1 MRLRGCPSFVWPHT
15 ERSPSRLPGPPSSG
29 FGPAIDHRVAEPIS
43 LCSVD
48 TPTTYSE
55 GPVLLVVIGKTRG
68 GEGAAERRFEP
79 RVFGVSEPAAQQIV
93 RLRSLWHLSHVAECP
108 LLRKW
113 RLLYA
118 AYSRLP

>member
-1 MRLRGCPSFVWPHT
+1 
-15 ERSPSRLPGPPSSG
+15 RSPSRLPGPPSSG

-79 RVFGVSEPAAQQIV
+79 RLYLYYERTGVDG
-93 RLRSLWHLSHVAECP
+93 RGT
-108 LLRKW
+108 LRKLFISILEDNGH
-113 RLLYA
+113 LLGVG
-118 AYSRLP
+118 P